1 MLHLASSNSG
11 ETGHFF
17 SMGPTEHSA
26 NHHHHVSEGEH
37 VVVEYEHLI
46 RKSSKALFKR
56 MKSVNTW
63 IAHSRAVQTNKQT
76 KQPMC
81 FSNMP
86 PYQVCV
92 FALMKTVCVAKN
104 MLANIN

>member
-1 MLHLASSNSG
+1 M
-11 ETGHFF
+11 
-17 SMGPTEHSA
+17 
-26 NHHHHVSEGEH
+26 
-37 VVVEYEHLI
+37 
-46 RKSSKALFKR
+46 
-56 MKSVNTW
+56 W
-63 IAHSRAVQTNKQT
+63 
-76 KQPMC
+76 